1 MRLNSSTSRQ
11 LAVLAA
17 GLALCMPA
25 FGKGAPEPHATEPDQ
40 ALTTVGTPVAIDVL
54 ANDTLG
60 SGKAMVR
67 VTGEPG
73 HGTARVVGDQVLYQP
88 AAGFEGSDSFEYMV
102 VGSGRPAAARV
113 DVEVGVAFTIAGA
126 VVDAAI
132 PNAQVRATIGGRSY
146 ETTANAS
153 GEYRLSLIGTGDHM
167 VVLGARGGA
176 DQAAVN
182 FLSVLGQFDRLRA
195 EAGDGELDRTENNQ
209 VQVTH
214 VSTAEAFLLQAASD
228 GEITTDAELQAAREA
243 LDMGALLRMAAAI
256 KLVVDEG
263 FPLPTGADDT
273 LELISNPGVLQQFLA
288 DAEAT
293 SPGAL
298 EAAAQ
303 ATLADPAVTPPATA
317 ADYVGEYTLIR
328 EIGAPGTIRVG
339 IGQGERLELAADG
352 TGRYLNTALNGDPS
366 LTWAF
371 AGNEAAAVFNNPV
384 TFTSYPNIQGYGQ
397 VRQLV
402 TRNRVSVTRLVD
414 GGGRDIFGVSYQSHV
429 SYPDN
434 PELGEFDTAY
444 SGSMMA
450 IHDGAAGN
458 PFLATEF
465 PALRTLP
472 VVRPAHINAS
482 GYALMDFAADGTG
495 VRDDGAAFGWTRDA
509 EGRLQVEYADGSWSR
524 YTRLATDGGKAD
536 GVIAV
541 HERNGMMLA
550 EWSISNVFDGSLA
563 FDAASL
569 ADSWRGG
576 FDLSQAAYE
585 PNLLGLYLVLDPDGS
600 AVMASRYAGD
610 PNTYKT
616 PQTWRYNPDAG
627 SMESTVYYDNT
638 GWVPSCT
645 PPVNGCYVYTQRRW
659 HPLSVDGNR
668 IFVIEELAWDADGD
682 LDLDVRHQRGNFYD
696 RETAPFPTD

>member
-1 MRLNSSTSRQ
+1 MQRKSKLM
-11 LAVLAA
+11 VLAA
-17 GLALCMPA
+17 GLALCLPA
-25 FGKGAPEPHATEPDQ
+25 FGKGAPTPHAPMPDE
-40 ALTTVGTPVAIDVL
+40 AVTSVAMPVAIDVL

-60 SGKAMVR
+60 SGKAMVSLASQ
-67 VTGEPG
+67 PA
-73 HGTARVVGDQVLYQP
+73 HGKARVVGTHVVYQP
-88 AAGFEGSDSFEYMV
+88 EAGFEGSDSFEYRI
-102 VGSGRPAAARV
+102 VGSGRPEAARV
-113 DVEVGVAFTIAGA
+113 SVDIGVAFTIEGA
-126 VVDAAI
+126 VVDAPI
-132 PNAQVRATIGGRSY
+132 PFAEVRATIGGRSY
-146 ETTANAS
+146 LTTANAD
-153 GEYRLSLIGTGDHM
+153 GEYRLSLIGTGDDM

-182 FLSVLGQFDRLRA
+182 FLSILGQFDRLRA
-195 EAGDGELDRTENNQ
+195 EAGDGVLDRTENNQ

-214 VSTAEAFLLQAASD
+214 VSTAEAFLLQAASP
-228 GEITTDAELQAAREA
+228 GEIATDAELQAARDA
-243 LDMGALLRMAAAI
+243 LDMGALLQMAAAI

-263 FPLPTGADDT
+263 FPLPAGVDDT
-273 LELISNPGVLQQFLA
+273 LEMISNPGAFQQFVA
-288 DAEAT
+288 EAEAT

-298 EAAAQ
+298 EEASQ

-317 ADYVGEYTLIR
+317 ADYVGEYTLIN

-366 LTWAF
+366 LAWTF
-371 AGNEAAAVFNNPV
+371 SGNEAVAVFNNPV

-402 TRNRVSVTRLVD
+402 TQNQVSVTRLVD

-458 PFLATEF
+458 PFLSTEF

-495 VRDDGAAFGWTRDA
+495 LRDDGVAFGWTLDA
-509 EGRLQVEYADGSWSR
+509 DGRVLVEYANGSWSR

-541 HERNGMMLA
+541 HEWNGMMLA
-550 EWSISNVFDGSLA
+550 EWSISNVFDGSLS
-563 FDAASL
+563 FDAANL
-569 ADSWRGG
+569 ADSWRSG

-610 PNTYKT
+610 PNTYRT
-616 PQTWRYNPDAG
+616 HQTWRYNPDAG
-627 SMESTVYYDNT
+627 SMESTLYFNNT

-645 PPVNGCYVYTQRRW
+645 PPVNGCFVAVQRRW
-659 HPLSVDGNR
+659 HPLAVDGNR

-696 RETAPFPTD
+696 REAAPFPID

>member
-1 MRLNSSTSRQ
+1 MQGTSK
-11 LAVLAA
+11 LAILAA
-17 GLALCMPA
+17 GLAIALPA
-25 FGKGAPEPHATEPDQ
+25 FGKGAPTPHAAMPDE
-40 ALTTVGTPVAIDVL
+40 ALTTVAMPVAIDVL

-60 SGKAMVR
+60 SGNAMVKLA
-67 VTGEPG
+67 GKPA
-73 HGTARVVGDQVLYQP
+73 HGKAIVVGNHVVYQP
-88 AAGFEGSDSFEYMV
+88 EAGFEGRDSFEYRI
-102 VGSGRPAAARV
+102 VGSGRPEAARV
-113 DVEVGVAFTIAGA
+113 DVEVGVAFTIEGA
-126 VVDAAI
+126 VVDAPI
-132 PNAQVRATIGGRSY
+132 PFAEVRATIGGRSY
-146 ETTANAS
+146 LTTANAD
-153 GEYRLSLIGTGDHM
+153 GEYRLSLIGTGDDM

-176 DQAAVN
+176 DQAVVN
-182 FLSVLGQFDRLRA
+182 FLSILGQFDRLRA
-195 EAGDGELDRTENNQ
+195 EAGDGVLERTENNQ

-214 VSTAEAFLLQAASD
+214 VSTAEAFLLQAASP
-228 GEITTDAELQAAREA
+228 GEIATDADLQAARDA
-243 LDMGALLRMAAAI
+243 LDMGALLQMAAAI

-263 FPLPTGADDT
+263 FALPAGVDDT
-273 LELISNPGVLQQFLA
+273 LEMISNAGAFQQFVA
-288 DAEAT
+288 EAEAT

-298 EAAAQ
+298 EAASQ

-317 ADYVGEYTLIR
+317 ADYVGGYTLIN

-366 LTWAF
+366 LTWTF
-371 AGNEAAAVFNNPV
+371 AGNEAVAVFNNPV
-384 TFTSYPNIQGYGQ
+384 TFTSYPSIPGYGQ
-397 VRQLV
+397 VRQHV
-402 TRNRVSVTRLVD
+402 TQNQVSVTRLVD
-414 GGGRDIFGVSYQSHV
+414 GGGRDIFGVRYQSHV

-434 PELGEFDTAY
+434 PELGAFDTAS

-450 IHDGAAGN
+450 IDDGAAGN

-495 VRDDGAAFGWTRDA
+495 QRDDGAAFGWTLDA
-509 EGRLQVEYADGSWSR
+509 EGRLQVEYTDGSWSR

-541 HERNGMMLA
+541 HEWNGMMLA
-550 EWSISNVFDGSLA
+550 EWSISNEFDGSLV

-585 PNLLGLYLVLDPDGS
+585 PPLVGLYLVLDPDGS

-610 PNTYKT
+610 PNTYTT
-616 PQTWRYNPDAG
+616 PQTWRFNPDAG

-659 HPLSVDGNR
+659 HPLAVDGNR

-682 LDLDVRHQRGNFYD
+682 LDLDVQHQRGNFYD
-696 RETAPFPTD
+696 RETAPFPID

>member
-1 MRLNSSTSRQ
+1 MNSSASRQ
-11 LAVLAA
+11 LAILAA
-17 GLALCMPA
+17 ALALCPSA
-25 FGKGAPEPHATEPDQ
+25 FGKGAPEPHAAQPDE
-40 ALTTVGTPVAIDVL
+40 ALTTVSTPVAIDVL
-54 ANDTLG
+54 ANDAPGT
-60 SGKAMVR
+60 GKAMVR
-67 VTGEPG
+67 VSAKPR
-73 HGTARVVGDQVLYQP
+73 HGKARVVGDHILYEP
-88 AAGFEGSDSFEYMV
+88 AAGFDGSDSFEYMI
-102 VGSGRPAAARV
+102 VGSGRPASARV
-113 DVEVGVAFTIAGA
+113 DVEVGVPFTITGA
-126 VVDAAI
+126 VVGAAV
-132 PNAQVRATIGGRSY
+132 PSAQVRATIGGRSY
-146 ETTANAS
+146 ETAADANGA
-153 GEYRLSLIGTGDHM
+153 YRLSLIGTGDDM
-167 VVLGARGGA
+167 VMLGARGGA
-176 DQAAVN
+176 GQAVVN

-195 EAGDGELDRTENNQ
+195 EAGDGELDRNENNQ
-209 VQVTH
+209 VQVSH

-228 GEITTDAELQAAREA
+228 GQITTDAELRAARDA

-256 KLVVDEG
+256 KLVVEEG
-263 FPLPTGADDT
+263 FPLPPGADDT
-273 LELISNPGVLQQFLA
+273 LEMISNPGAFRQFVA
-288 DAEAT
+288 HVDATA
-293 SPGAL
+293 PGAL

-317 ADYVGEYTLIR
+317 ADYVGEYTLIH

-366 LTWAF
+366 LTWTF
-371 AGNEAAAVFNNPV
+371 AGNEVVAVFNNPV
-384 TFTSYPNIQGYGQ
+384 TFTSYPSIPGYGQ

-402 TRNRVSVTRLVD
+402 TQNRVSVTRLVD
-414 GGGRDIFGVSYQSHV
+414 GGGRDIVGVRYQSHV

-434 PELGEFDTAY
+434 PELSEYDAGD

-458 PFLATEF
+458 PFLAGDF

-495 VRDDGAAFGWTRDA
+495 LRDDGTAFEWTLDA
-509 EGRLQVEYADGSWSR
+509 GGRLRVAYPDGAWSR

-541 HERNGMMLA
+541 HEWNGMMLA

-563 FDAASL
+563 FDAANL
-569 ADSWRGG
+569 ADSWRSG

-585 PNLLGLYLVLDPDGS
+585 PGLVGLYLVLDPDGS
-600 AVMASRYAGD
+600 SVMASRYAGD
-610 PNTYKT
+610 PDTYRT
-616 PQTWRYNPDAG
+616 PQSWTYNAAAG
-627 SMESTVYYDNT
+627 SMESTVYYDDT

-659 HPLSVDGNR
+659 HPLAVDGNR

-682 LDLDVRHQRGNFYD
+682 LDLDVQHQRGNFYD
-696 RETAPFPTD
+696 RETAPFPID